1 MEFLKHLSKRKFAD
15 YRSYLRKNI
24 IMNYEKSNIY
34 STGIKLIK
42 QQKQKQG
49 RLELDK
55 LYNL

>member
-1 MEFLKHLSKRKFAD
+1 
-15 YRSYLRKNI
+15 
-24 IMNYEKSNIY
+24 MNYEKSNIY